1 MSLGAVFQAGLPAVA
16 LGRPSPGQDA
26 EILNYALLLEE
37 LQTAFYDEAVA
48 GGGLDGELLEFARVV
63 AGHEREHVQLLR
75 RALGTK
81 ARKAPRFEF
90 RAATS
95 SPQRFAAAA
104 LELEELGVAAYNGQA
119 ANLTRDALI
128 AAARI
133 VSVDARHA
141 AWIRAIQDKPPASRP
156 TDLPKTRREVLAA
169 VDRTGFVR
177 S

>member
-1 MSLGAVFQAGLPAVA
+1 M
-16 LGRPSPGQDA
+16 
-26 EILNYALLLEE
+26 
-37 LQTAFYDEAVA
+37 
-48 GGGLDGELLEFARVV
+48 
-63 AGHEREHVQLLR
+63 
-75 RALGTK
+75 
-81 ARKAPRFEF
+81 
-90 RAATS
+90 
-95 SPQRFAAAA
+95 
-104 LELEELGVAAYNGQA
+104 AAYNGQA